1 MAEKA
6 FTVQSFLLRLVCA
19 ALLVGGSFNPEGVS
33 YYHWMEAGLP
43 DFSAEKAVVGVVLR
57 WSE

>member
-1 MAEKA
+1 VAEKA